1 MLELELR
8 LPLPGFELSVAHATS
23 ARRVAMLGASGAGK
37 TSLLEAVAGLR
48 PEARGRVVVDGEAW
62 LSPQSTVPPERRRVG
77 YVPQDLALFPHLTA
91 GQNVAFGA
99 GPSDGAEV
107 SRWTELLGL
116 GGLLG
121 RDVRHLSGGE
131 RQRVALARA
140 LVRRPQL
147 LLLDEP
153 LSALDAPLRERLL
166 SELEAAIKASGA
178 RMFYVTHQPAE
189 AERLC
194 EEALWLDRGRVA
206 ARGPVSEVA
215 AAWRAA
221 R

>member
-1 MLELELR
+1 VLELELT
-8 LPLPGFELSVAHATS
+8 LTLPGFELSVIHATE
-23 ARRVAMLGASGAGK
+23 ARCVALLGPSGAGK

-48 PEARGRVVVDGEAW
+48 PAARGRVVVDGETW
-62 LSPQSTVPPERRRVG
+62 LSGASALPPEARRVG

-91 GQNVAFGA
+91 GENVAFGA
-99 GPSDGAEV
+99 GAADGAEV
-107 SRWTELLGL
+107 ERWTELLGL
-116 GGLLG
+116 RGLLQ
-121 RDVRHLSGGE
+121 REVRQLSGGE

-140 LVRRPQL
+140 LVRRPRL

-166 SELEAAIKASGA
+166 PGIASAVAASGA
-178 RMFYVTHQPAE
+178 KMFYVTHQPSE
-189 AERLC
+189 AEFLC
-194 EEALWLDRGRVA
+194 GEALCLDRGRVV
-206 ARGPVSEVA
+206 ARGPVAEVA